1 MTNSPAAPA
10 SLALASRA
18 ALALAASL
26 LLAGPARAQAPQ
38 TRLRAT
44 IEAFRAEEV
53 EHRDIG
59 LEHEAELTPGYRVL
73 AGIIKAGCK
82 VAIAVSERV

>member
-1 MTNSPAAPA
+1 M
-10 SLALASRA
+10 SLPGDTPSR
-18 ALALAASL
+18 
-26 LLAGPARAQAPQ
+26 
-38 TRLRAT
+38 TRLEAIDEHYRDQVTDLGEEEPELRAT
-44 IEAFRAEEV
+44 IEAFRAEEL